1 MKRKIITIT
10 GFPGSGKSSTAK
22 AVASALG
29 YEHFS
34 SGDLYRKMATA
45 RGLTIEELNFLAEK
59 QKEIDLEVDEFLK
72 KIAREK
78 KNIVIDSR
86 MAFHWMPDS
95 FKVFLKLDAR
105 TAAQRAFAQIQ
116 RVGRVGQDGS
126 SVDEVLENTLKRRK
140 SEQKRYSDLY
150 GVDIT
155 DQSQFD
161 LVVDTAKYD
170 LSEVSRIIIAAYKKW
185 LNIPSKK

>member
-78 KNIVIDSR
+78 NNIVIDSR

-105 TAAQRAFAQIQ
+105 TAAQRAFVQIQ

-170 LSEVSRIIIAAYKKW
+170 LSGVSRIIITAYKKW